1 MYLFIVI
8 QSYYSDVGIWCQ
20 RWTFQRLN
28 KALKVKEYNIVNEN
42 NSSLKLGWLR
52 MIFAML
58 NTNSFNWWIVTYQYA
73 QLWLRN
79 VQKHTRIF
87 KGTLGKVR
95 WYIYT
100 KELVFK
106 INKARLKH
114 LNIHIQEHGSLF
126 QNWQMVLV
134 FWKEYSLLVALNQR
148 LTLPVKHKN
157 SWLGCPILVKK

>member
-87 KGTLGKVR
+87 KGTLGKVW

-126 QNWQMVLV
+126 QIDKW
-134 FWKEYSLLVALNQR
+134 FWFSERNILSMSLNQR